1 MRLTIRG
8 KICAMGE
15 NGWASRVEHN
25 TGLAFGALIE
35 SFGPSR
41 ASQAMSAVCTKASSN
56 RYLAE
61 VWAKSEREK
70 LLDPGPRK

>member
-1 MRLTIRG
+1 MRLSIRG

-15 NGWASRVEHN
+15 NGWASQVECN
-25 TGLAFGALIE
+25 TGLVFGALLD

-41 ASQAMSAVCTKASSN
+41 ASQAMSAVCKKASSN

-61 VWAKSEREK
+61 VWAKSDREK
-70 LLDPGPRK
+70 LLDSGPRK